1 MEPITTTAAIIGVTQ
16 FVKLLANEA
25 IGYEFAGAY
34 TVVLAAI
41 VAVVLS
47 FVSLDS
53 QIVQAVYAGAVAV
66 GGLTGIEKI
75 AAVTKK

>member
-16 FVKLLANEA
+16 FVKLLAKEA

-53 QIVQAVYAGAVAV
+53 QIVQAVYAGAIAV
-66 GGLTGIEKI
+66 GGLT
-75 AAVTKK
+75 AVQKVAEVAKK